1 MTTEANKEIDNIKKD
16 LDELK
21 NDIKG
26 LTSALTNLGKERVGE
41 AAEKIS
47 DKKDDLLDSL
57 SLAEIKDRLA
67 ELKGDGEDALDV
79 VREQVE
85 KYPAGTLLAAVGV
98 GVLIGKLMGGS
109 NR

>member
-1 MTTEANKEIDNIKKD
+1 MTTEANKELDNIRKD

-26 LTSALTNLGKERVGE
+26 LTSALTNLGKERVEE
-41 AAEKIS
+41 AAEKIGE
-47 DKKDDLLDSL
+47 KKEDLLDSL
-57 SLAEIKDRLA
+57 SLAEIKDRLG
-67 ELKGDGEDALDV
+67 ELKGEGEDALDV
-79 VREQVE
+79 VRDQVE

-98 GVLIGKLMGGS
+98 GVLIGRIMGGS

>member
-1 MTTEANKEIDNIKKD
+1 MTAEANKELENIKDD
-16 LDELK
+16 LAELR

-26 LTSALTNLGKERVGE
+26 LTLALTEIGKKRVDE
-41 AAEKIS
+41 AGDIIN
-47 DKKDDLLDSL
+47 DKKEDLLDSL
-57 SLAEIKDRLA
+57 SLAEIKEKLS
-67 ELKGDGEDALDV
+67 ELKGEGEDALDV

-98 GVLIGKLMGGS
+98 GVLIGRILGGG